1 MAIGCLVALRVS
13 ELSYNYN
20 YKDYSATSNIVKKL
34 LENTVSVDKEWFDYE
49 SLMQCVKSDKK
60 NTGCVNMVLIKD
72 NQPVIQKIEDY
83 SIIKT
88 ALENVYET
96 IRLCN

>member
-1 MAIGCLVALRVS
+1 LEVS
-13 ELSYNYN
+13 CSLFGTHVHSTTIEI
-20 YKDYSATSNIVKKL
+20 AKKL
-34 LENTVSVDKEWFDYE
+34 LSQTCPIEKEWFDFE
-49 SLMQCVKSDKK
+49 KLMECVKSDKK

-83 SIIKT
+83 SIIEA
-88 ALENVYET
+88 ALGKVYEI

>member
-1 MAIGCLVALRVS
+1 M
-13 ELSYNYN
+13 E
-20 YKDYSATSNIVKKL
+20 
-34 LENTVSVDKEWFDYE
+34 
-49 SLMQCVKSDKK
+49 CVKSDKK